1 MQAGQLYIVA
11 APIGNTEDI
20 TLRALRVLKEEVA
33 LIYCEDTRHTG
44 KLLAAHNIPLKMR
57 SLHAHSSDERIA
69 EACAAILAGKNI
81 AYLTD
86 AGTPGLSDPGSRLV
100 AQARSA
106 GIRVVPLP
114 GPSALTA
121 LVSVS
126 GFPEK
131 NVFFAGFLSKK
142 PGKRIHELEKL
153 REFPGIIV
161 LYESPHRVQKLLA
174 AINEV
179 FPENQL
185 IIGREMSKRFEEFIT
200 GTASE
205 LSQKTDSIT
214 EKGEFSLAIYNPKP
228 PKLLRISSE
237 ELRQK

>member
-20 TLRALRVLKEEVA
+20 TLRALRILREEISLV
-33 LIYCEDTRHTG
+33 YCEDTRHTG
-44 KLLAAHNIPLKMR
+44 KLLNAHNIPLKMK
-57 SLHAHSSDERIA
+57 SLHSHSSDERIA
-69 EACAAILAGKNI
+69 EACAAILAGQNI

-86 AGTPGLSDPGSRLV
+86 AGTPGLSDPGSKLV
-100 AQARSA
+100 AHARSA
-106 GIRVVPLP
+106 GIQIIPLP

-126 GFPEK
+126 GFSEK
-131 NVFFAGFLSKK
+131 NILFAGFLSKK

-153 REFPGIIV
+153 REFSGIIV
-161 LYESPHRVQKLLA
+161 LYESPHRIQKLLA

-179 FPENQL
+179 FPENPL
-185 IIGREMSKRFEEFIT
+185 IIGREMSKNFEEFIT
-200 GTASE
+200 GVASE
-205 LSQKTDSIT
+205 LSQKTGLIT

-228 PKLLRISSE
+228 FKSPKLNE
-237 ELRQK
+237 KEL